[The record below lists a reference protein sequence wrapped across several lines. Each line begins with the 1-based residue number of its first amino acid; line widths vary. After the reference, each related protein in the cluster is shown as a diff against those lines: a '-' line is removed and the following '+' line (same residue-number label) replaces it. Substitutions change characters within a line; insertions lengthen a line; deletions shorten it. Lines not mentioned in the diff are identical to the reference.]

1 MEIKQAQLIVTGM
14 NQDLSVSKFTPDLT
28 FENRNIRITALNE
41 NSSLSVTNEQ
51 GNTKV
56 LSLEGEAIGYCAFT
70 QYLVVFTTSD
80 TADRIYRIE
89 YKDGAYESIRIFS
102 GEANFSKKHPLECLP
117 YFETEY
123 VQKVYWVDGIN
134 QPRTINIA
142 DIDENTPITEDYFT
156 NASEF
161 DFSSDLALNEGI
173 TITKGYGLGQF
184 PSGTVQYA
192 FTYYNKNGIESNI
205 YYTSPLYYTS
215 PTQDRAGRED
225 ELNACYFT
233 IKIENL
239 DPNFKYTRVYSIIRT
254 SEDTTPQ
261 IKKVV
266 DLKIPESSNPSVQF
280 TDTNTGGSVENSDIL
295 LYIGGEELI
304 VGTIASKDNTLFA
317 GNLSLKRPSMEQLK
331 KLWQDNIS
339 ETGIEWVYSD
349 YAESNLLNQSEDLT
363 STTNTLY
370 PYIPI
375 TLNYD
380 SSQIKHFKY
389 GEYYRFGIQAQ
400 WKNGIWS
407 EPIYIG
413 EDAQC
418 NRRYRF
424 LINETGST
432 GKYTIKPVMAML
444 HIRPTISQALL
455 NLGYKKIRPVMV
467 PLTMSDR
474 RVLCQG
480 VLNSTMFIYGN
491 RRGNNPFAFPD
502 YALRPHYF
510 GASLADSRSWLGD
523 SKDVPSPLV
532 PASTVPAATLKFLKY
547 DSSLDMSYNSL
558 PHYGLSHRLNAGHF
572 MGPVG
577 AYSNDKDITW
587 KYTLS
592 NKITEYLGKIQSMF
606 AEVSGTYLNYT
617 NNMSGTITEGTH
629 YNLDN
634 SWIVANERPNQ
645 YAGLQDDTLIFD
657 DNVVNLYSPDIEYN
671 KDFPNTTLNN
681 TFFRFAGAVCI
692 TGSKTSYNSINSQS
706 GSNYGPYYTEGTTPN
721 LDYDQGSFVQTN
733 MSSYALLEH
742 SSLAQPYEYSINMW
756 NWLTVKNSYEVTI
769 NSKRGSRY
777 LYSMLNIMIVDDSF
791 VEVNPSS
798 ILDPNFNVNNKISI
812 YDPVYVES
820 DSTQSIPLNI
830 CRADGDNGRVIYQ
843 PFADNDLRTEF
854 RGHAEIGASTVAFRY
869 KTCAHLVTA
878 FKTLD
883 RNEDPSLLGISPT
896 IPYIYGVCNKT
907 TYYTL
912 EGGIF
917 RPRNTSNNSLFIYH
931 KKQISK
937 NSSHNTSAGNLPINQ
952 YSWGFAPVKDTFQ
965 LTVTPG
971 VVYTANYDPV
981 SNIVS
986 LRDEGG
992 EVGSTDSYY
1001 GMGLDNGS
1009 DWSKYRTAING
1020 GSDVDYLNLN
1030 EKPPYL
1036 WLVDLVRDIDIET
1049 GSPQY
1054 GGQIPIS
1061 NDPDKQMTSNPTL
1074 TGYQRYTATEE
1085 VLNNNVWVVCGDA
1098 TKIESDPS
1106 HDSYILMVE
1115 GDTYIQRYDCLRVYP
1130 YDVDPNSSNVKNAN
1144 TEGISFIC
1152 ESFINLDGR
1161 SDRNRGITNLY
1172 YSTPENYGTINYAY
1186 SQNNNF
1192 FTYRT
1197 LDYDLFKANNFPSQ
1211 FTWSQTK
1218 QAGEATDSW
1227 TGLNLTSTMDLDGS
1241 MGAINKLIT
1250 YNGELLAFQD
1260 KGIANILYNTRVQIP
1275 TSDDIPIEIANNL
1288 KVSGYRYISNIIGA
1302 TNKFSI
1308 MNSLSGLYFIDSLNK
1323 NIHKFGDGLRNL
1335 SQELGFKAWSNNNI
1349 TVTDLDLTD
1358 SVNDFITSV
1367 DHITGEVYFTK
1378 GKETLCLNT
1387 NMGKFTSFYDLGD
1400 KTPFIFD
1407 FNENLFSLNLVNG
1420 STDLYLQRSGVF
1432 NNYYGQELPSFIKYV
1447 VNPEPTQ
1454 DKVFNNLDF
1463 RADCFDINNK
1473 YLPFRTLDHI
1483 HVYNE
1488 FQDSADTELK
1498 VNVNLRKKFRTWRAI
1513 IPRDKKETTKGLFY
1527 NRIRNP
1533 WMYMTLSFNPK
1544 VGENTKLQLHDMI
1557 VKYTV

>member
-173 TITKGYGLGQF
+173 TITKEYGLGQF

-215 PTQDRAGRED
+215 PSKDRAGKED
-225 ELNACYFT
+225 ELNSCYFT
-233 IKIENL
+233 IKIEDL
-239 DPNFKYTRVYSIIRT
+239 DPNFEYTRVYSIIRT
-254 SEDTTPQ
+254 SEDSTPQ
-261 IKKVV
+261 IKRVV
-266 DLKIPESSNPSVQF
+266 DLKIPETGNLSVQF
-280 TDTNTGGSVENSDIL
+280 TDTNIGGSVENSDIL
-295 LYIGGEELI
+295 LYIGGEELV
-304 VGTIASKDNTLFA
+304 VGTIAAKDNTLFA
-317 GNLSLKRPSMEQLK
+317 GNLSLKRPSMEQLN
-331 KLWQDNIS
+331 KLWKDNMSTTNIQ
-339 ETGIEWVYSD
+339 WVYAD
-349 YAESNLLNQSEDLT
+349 YADSNVYEQSEDLR
-363 STTNTLY
+363 STANTLY
-370 PYIPI
+370 PYLPL

-380 SSQIKHFKY
+380 SSMIKHFKY
-389 GEYYRFGIQAQ
+389 GEYYRFGFQAQ
-400 WKNGIWS
+400 WRNGIWS
-407 EPIYIG
+407 EPVYIG

-424 LINETGST
+424 LVDETGST

-444 HIRPTISQALL
+444 YISPTISQALL

-467 PLTMSDR
+467 PLSMSDR

-480 VLNSTMFIYGN
+480 IMNNTLFKYGN
-491 RRGNNPFAFPD
+491 RKSNNPFANAD

-510 GASLADSRSWLGD
+510 GASLYDSRSWLGD
-523 SKDVPSPLV
+523 SKSVSSGGSL
-532 PASTVPAATLKFLKY
+532 SIPAATLKFLKY
-547 DSSLDMSYNSL
+547 DSSLDMGYDSL
-558 PHYGLSHRLNAGHF
+558 PYYGLSHRLNAGHF
-572 MGPVG
+572 MGPVCAHIPG
-577 AYSNDKDITW
+577 TISW
-587 KYTLS
+587 KYKFGNDTLEVD
-592 NKITEYLGKIQSMF
+592 KIKTYLGKIQSMF
-606 AEVSGTYLNYT
+606 AEVSGIYIDYTIGSPSSDRFKGTY
-617 NNMSGTITEGTH
+617 
-629 YNLDN
+629 YNLTTA
-634 SWIVANERPNQ
+634 WLVANETSGALVN
-645 YAGLQDDTLIFD
+645 LQPDTLIFD
-657 DNVVNLYSPDIEYN
+657 DNLFNIYSPDIEYN
-671 KDFPNTTLNN
+671 KDLPNTTLTN
-681 TFFRFAGAVCI
+681 TFLRFAGTVCI
-692 TGSKTSYNSINSQS
+692 TGSYSTYDEVNSQS
-706 GSNYGPYYTEGTTPN
+706 GGYFGPYSTEGSTPN
-721 LDYDQGSFVQTN
+721 MDYNIGAYTQTN
-733 MSSYALLEH
+733 LSGYAYRAAMST
-742 SSLAQPYEYSINMW
+742 AQSYEYSVNMW
-756 NWLTVKNSYEVTI
+756 NWLGIKDSFEATI

-777 LYSMLNIMIVDDSF
+777 LYSMLNIMISDDTS
-791 VEVNPSS
+791 VQLNDTSS
-798 ILDPNFNVNNKISI
+798 SDNKNNKISI
-812 YDPVYVES
+812 YDPVYIES
-820 DSTQSIPLNI
+820 GSSQSIPLNV
-830 CRADGDNGRVIYQ
+830 CKGDGDNGRIIYQ
-843 PFADNDLRTEF
+843 PYADDNIRTDLR
-854 RGHAEIGASTVAFRY
+854 GQAEQGASTIALRY
-869 KTCAHLVTA
+869 KTCAHIVSA
-878 FKTLD
+878 FKALTISSS
-883 RNEDPSLLGISPT
+883 ETTYSPT
-896 IPYIYGVCNKT
+896 IPYIYGVCT
-907 TYYTL
+907 ASDYTL

-917 RPRNTSNNSLFIYH
+917 RPRDNFNNSLYLY
-931 KKQISK
+931 SK
-937 NSSHNTSAGNLPINQ
+937 NSLMDYPNSKADTTLPINQ
-952 YSWGFAPVKDTFQ
+952 YSWGFAPVKDIFQ
-965 LTVTPG
+965 ISMPTGVT
-971 VVYTANYDPV
+971 YTASYNPYTNVVD
-981 SNIVS
+981 IK
-986 LRDEGG
+986 DESGK
-992 EVGSTDSYY
+992 VGTTDSYY

-1009 DWSKYRTAING
+1009 DWVAYRIAIN
-1020 GSDVDYLNLN
+1020 SSSQVDYLNLK

-1036 WLVDLVRDIDIET
+1036 WLVDLVRDIDTST

-1054 GGQIPIS
+1054 GGQIPVGD
-1061 NDPDKQMTSNPTL
+1061 DPTMKFSSNPTL
-1074 TGYQRYTATEE
+1074 PEYPRYTASEE
-1085 VLNNNVWVVCGDA
+1085 VINSNVWIVCGDA
-1098 TKIESDPS
+1098 TKIETDPS
-1106 HDSYILMVE
+1106 RSSYILMTE
-1115 GDTYIQRYDCLRVYP
+1115 GDTYIQRYDCLRVFP
-1130 YDVDPNSSNVKNAN
+1130 NDVDPNSSNVQNAN

-1152 ESFINLDGR
+1152 ESFVNLDGR
-1161 SDRNRGITNLY
+1161 SDRNRGVTNLY
-1172 YSTPENYGTINYAY
+1172 YVTPENYGTINYAY
-1186 SQNNNF
+1186 SQSNNF
-1192 FTYRT
+1192 FTYRS